1 MNVSEWNIWILLGL
15 ITIVVVGRYLFET
28 LLPRLL
34 KALGVESKSIRFF
47 IMCIIMIVFNIIVLL
62 LFGLLSADLVA
73 LANMGRGLVFVAVG
87 LVGALLVAFLSYS
100 AIKAGHGEGY
110 GELIGTSPLEQVF
123 SVITYLLLVG
133 PAEDLFFIG
142 FVQNLLLERM
152 GWVSIVIY
160 VVLFALY
167 HFANVIRGVEK
178 KEEFLGTLPIR
189 LSVATLLA
197 VSFYSTRSLIYGIV
211 VHNAVDTLSYI
222 ALVLGV
228 KHRRESTE
236 PAE

>member
-1 MNVSEWNIWILLGL
+1 MKVTEWNIWMLLGL
-15 ITIVVVGRYLFET
+15 IAVVVAVRYLFET

-34 KALGVESKSIRFF
+34 KALGVESKSARFF
-47 IMCIIMIVFNIIVLL
+47 IMCLIMIVFNIIVLL
-62 LFGLLSADLVA
+62 LFGLLSSDLVA
-73 LANMGRGLVFVAVG
+73 LANMGRGLIFVTVG
-87 LVGALLVAFLSYS
+87 FVVALLVSLLSYF

-110 GELIGTSPLEQVF
+110 GELIGKSPLDQVF
-123 SVITYLLLVG
+123 SVVTYLFLVG

-142 FVQNLLLERM
+142 FVQNLLVERM

-178 KEEFLGTLPIR
+178 KEEFLGTLPVR
-189 LSVATLLA
+189 LLVATLLG
-197 VSFYSTRSLIYGIV
+197 VSFYSTGSLIYGIV
-211 VHNAVDTLSYI
+211 VHNSVDTLSYI

-228 KHRRESTE
+228 KHMKESPA